1 MCVCVCVTSN
11 SRSAYNLNQ
20 SVVEMIPSFVKLV
33 SPFRKPIN
41 QLAFL
46 VKLVVSLMLHI
57 YTSEEFLGCMV
68 VVEMPG
74 M

>member
-1 MCVCVCVTSN
+1 M
-11 SRSAYNLNQ
+11 NQ

-41 QLAFL
+41 QLASL
-46 VKLVVSLMLHI
+46 VRLVVFLMLHI